1 MSDSELAVVAP
12 QTFPA
17 PILIERAGPS
27 TRKKF
32 FGVLGFWEHRNVIQ
46 SSALCR
52 VFLGQRRG
60 AKRLESIQKGGRR
73 DGGLK
78 MDWTKPLARA

>member
-1 MSDSELAVVAP
+1 MKRKRKAGSPPTLGIFRNSEYCRV
-12 QTFPA
+12 F
-17 PILIERAGPS
+17 LIAEY
-27 TRKKF
+27 F
-32 FGVLGFWEHRNVIQ
+32 
-46 SSALCR
+46 

-73 DGGLK
+73 GGGLK

>member
-1 MSDSELAVVAP
+1 V
-12 QTFPA
+12 Q
-17 PILIERAGPS
+17 
-27 TRKKF
+27 
-32 FGVLGFWEHRNVIQ
+32 
-46 SSALCR
+46 CR

-60 AKRLESIQKGGRR
+60 ARRLESIQKGGRR

>member
-1 MSDSELAVVAP
+1 MKRKRGAGLEPLLGIFRNSEY
-12 QTFPA
+12 
-17 PILIERAGPS
+17 
-27 TRKKF
+27 
-32 FGVLGFWEHRNVIQ
+32 
-46 SSALCR
+46 CR

-60 AKRLESIQKGGRR
+60 ARRLESIQKGGRR